1 MNILIVGEFS
11 GVAKN
16 LSIGF
21 EKLGIRAEIISD
33 GDGYKNISNKKPNFI
48 ERTVLWRWSGQV
60 IQAIKKINKSYDFII
75 FLSPFVFKY
84 PLFLNNKLYENL
96 IMRSKKTILVSCTS
110 DSIWWRNYDSMKGR
124 SPHLGSIQ
132 DTNGKTHR
140 YATNKYYKSNLNF
153 VEVIDKVIALAPE
166 YKFAYESLGI
176 DVPWVPFPYE
186 TSNNKQ
192 TPISRN
198 LIYHGITRE
207 GFKGTSKI
215 KNIMKDIDLG
225 LDQLITKQ
233 ISYENFV
240 ANLQKTVIYFDQA
253 YSHAPAMSALTA
265 LENVPFVVTGVQ
277 PNKHNLSYFS
287 ECPAIDI
294 LEDVTKIEEMVSNT
308 KNLEEQIE
316 KNRLFIQ
323 KYHNPTNICRK
334 ILET

>member
-48 ERTVLWRWSGQV
+48 ERTILWRWSGQL
-60 IQAIKKINKSYDFII
+60 IQAIKKLNKSYDCII

-84 PLFLNNKLYENL
+84 PLLLNNKLYQNL
-96 IMRSKKTILVSCTS
+96 IMRSKKTVLLSCTS
-110 DSIWWRNYDSMKGR
+110 DSIWWRNYDPIKGR

-132 DTNGKTHR
+132 DTHGKTHR
-140 YATNKYYKSNLNF
+140 YSADAYYKSNLNL
-153 VEVIDKVIALAPE
+153 VDMVDKIIALAPE

-176 DVPWVPFPYE
+176 DVPWIPFPYE
-186 TSNNKQ
+186 
-192 TPISRN
+192 ISDKKEPSINRS

-207 GFKGTSKI
+207 GFKGTKKI
-215 KNIMKDIDLG
+215 KNIMKDINLG
-225 LDQLITKQ
+225 FEQLITKQ
-233 ISYENFV
+233 ISYVDFV

-265 LENVPFVVTGVQ
+265 MENVPFVVTGVQ
-277 PNKHNLSYFS
+277 PNNHNISYFS
-287 ECPAIDI
+287 DCPAIDI
-294 LEDVTKIEEMVSNT
+294 LEDKLKIEEIVSST
-308 KNLEEQIE
+308 KNFEEQVERNRFFIE
-316 KNRLFIQ
+316 K
-323 KYHNPTNICRK
+323 YHDPINICQK
-334 ILET
+334 ILQL